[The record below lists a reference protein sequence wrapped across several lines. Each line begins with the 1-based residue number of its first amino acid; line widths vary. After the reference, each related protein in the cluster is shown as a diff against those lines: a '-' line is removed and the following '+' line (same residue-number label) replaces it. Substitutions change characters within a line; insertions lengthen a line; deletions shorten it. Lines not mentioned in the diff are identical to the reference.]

1 MKFEEKMTK
10 LESIIAE
17 LESNN
22 NDLETSIDKYN
33 EAMILIKECDE
44 QLKDIET
51 NINKIVTE
59 NGTLEDLK
67 VEE

>member
-1 MKFEEKMTK
+1 MKK
-10 LESIIAE
+10 LETIIAE

-22 NDLETSIDKYN
+22 NDLENSIDKYN
-33 EAMILIKECDE
+33 EAMKLIKECDE

-51 NINKIVTE
+51 NINKIVSE
-59 NGTLEDLK
+59 NGSLEDLE

>member
-1 MKFEEKMTK
+1 MKFEEKMKK
-10 LESIIAE
+10 LETIIAE

-22 NDLETSIDKYN
+22 NDLENSIDKYN
-33 EAMILIKECDE
+33 EAMKLIKECDE

-51 NINKIVTE
+51 NINKIVSE
-59 NGTLEDLK
+59 NGSLEDLE